1 MKPIKDMSGITFEDN
16 NGICTVKEGIFAPDE
31 VEKAEAII
39 KILDGMTIASAREL
53 LEKLAEYMLQSV
65 FNSI

>member
-1 MKPIKDMSGITFEDN
+1 MKSIKDVSGITSECN
-16 NGICTVKEGIFAPDE
+16 NGICTAKEGIFAPNE
-31 VEKAEAII
+31 IEKAEAII

-65 FNSI
+65 FNSV